1 MGNDFRDSLKVI
13 KEEELKPLYTQNDIE
28 KEELLR
34 HYIFSQKKEFE
45 AYMRFV
51 NSILCVLKQFAIVS
65 EYTRFLGRIK
75 SVESSLKNDC
85 VKTLNDVFGVEID
98 SATTGETAF
107 LCDLITANIV
117 KTKEA
122 VHNKTNGYVAYH
134 ASGYP
139 KIKGLYEKLEMML
152 KTEFKEEDL
161 FDSYKKNVRDKA
173 KEEIQKNVANVRDY
187 FKKYCEALNDYMDYI
202 RGTLDSND
210 MKILKRQFKKCETE
224 YQKEIKAIG
233 SNPQNQPIIE
243 GKFETIETAIAA
255 NIGKAAHDVYKDEDM
270 KEIQEEFDRNGGH
283 LPLSKLPI
291 MYRSLI
297 ETDEEG
303 NPIPPRMLSSVEA
316 AKATYPGLKLRKIE
330 PKQR

>member
-45 AYMRFV
+45 AYMKFV

-187 FKKYCEALNDYMDYI
+187 FKKYCEALY
-202 RGTLDSND
+202 
-210 MKILKRQFKKCETE
+210 KRH
-224 YQKEIKAIG
+224 
-233 SNPQNQPIIE
+233 S
-243 GKFETIETAIAA
+243 
-255 NIGKAAHDVYKDEDM
+255 
-270 KEIQEEFDRNGGH
+270 
-283 LPLSKLPI
+283 
-291 MYRSLI
+291 
-297 ETDEEG
+297 
-303 NPIPPRMLSSVEA
+303 
-316 AKATYPGLKLRKIE
+316 
-330 PKQR
+330 